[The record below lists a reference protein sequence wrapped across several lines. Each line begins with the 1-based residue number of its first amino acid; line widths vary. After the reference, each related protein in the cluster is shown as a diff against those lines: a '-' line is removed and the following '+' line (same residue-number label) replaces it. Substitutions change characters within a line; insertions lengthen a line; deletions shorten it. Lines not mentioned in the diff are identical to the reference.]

1 METVHVDAGVDEEVK
16 GSVEQVL
23 VLLLSLDG
31 VVLDRNVGR
40 GTGDVLDGTNPEGKM
55 ERGSAE
61 SCLRSGERC
70 GRAHRARPERN
81 DSGLDVTRGKSGGR
95 LALMKAI

>member
-23 VLLLSLDG
+23 VLLLGLDG

-40 GTGDVLDGTNPEGKM
+40 GTGDVLDGTNPEKNGARVSGELPSI
-55 ERGSAE
+55 ERGAE
-61 SCLRSGERC
+61 ERTERDRSGT
-70 GRAHRARPERN
+70 
-81 DSGLDVTRGKSGGR
+81 TRGWTSLEGSRRGGWR
-95 LALMKAI
+95 